1 MIKECFEMVE
11 IVWLIQTLSFSNI
24 SCKPLVGV
32 AGDAGMKKLEFA
44 ATGFGEANAAGCF
57 GPLMANFGSFSSVIF
72 CLRRL
77 KNTSAPLNVGVVWS
91 TDFSNFS
98 KKFGRR
104 QKDNDI
110 FCCEITKNGLHAL
123 FKDRFFEK
131 INFSQYSYD
140 WLLLI

>member
-1 MIKECFEMVE
+1 MGGVAAAAAAGALVYCHNNPAATYINVHQCIYF
-11 IVWLIQTLSFSNI
+11 TLSFSNI

-44 ATGFGEANAAGCF
+44 ATGFEEANAAGCF
-57 GPLMANFGSFSSVIF
+57 GPLIANFGSFSSVIF

-104 QKDNDI
+104 QKDNNI
-110 FCCEITKNGLHAL
+110 F
-123 FKDRFFEK
+123 
-131 INFSQYSYD
+131 
-140 WLLLI
+140 

>member
-1 MIKECFEMVE
+1 MIQ
-11 IVWLIQTLSFSNI
+11 IVLLIPTLSFFNI

-57 GPLMANFGSFSSVIF
+57 GPLIANFGSFSSVIF

-98 KKFGRR
+98 DKFGRR
-104 QKDNDI
+104 QNYKII
-110 FCCEITKNGLHAL
+110 FSREITK
-123 FKDRFFEK
+123 K
-131 INFSQYSYD
+131 FSFNC
-140 WLLLI
+140 LLKF